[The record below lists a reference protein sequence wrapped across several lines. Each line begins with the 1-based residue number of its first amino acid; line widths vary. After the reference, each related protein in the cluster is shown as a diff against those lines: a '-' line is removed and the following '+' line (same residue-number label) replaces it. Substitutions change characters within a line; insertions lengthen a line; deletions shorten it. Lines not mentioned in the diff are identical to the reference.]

1 MAQTLPRGIRNRNPL
16 NIKKSANRWKG
27 KVTPSTDKVFEQFEH
42 PLWGIR
48 AAFIIIR
55 TYLSPKYRCKTVADV
70 ISRFAP
76 SSENN
81 TAAYVRAVCQRS
93 GITPTEQLRFNDR
106 DQMCRLL
113 HAMAW
118 HENGQEITI
127 QSFYDAYDL
136 V

>member
-1 MAQTLPRGIRNRNPL
+1 MGKILPRGLRNKNPL
-16 NIKKSANRWKG
+16 NIKKSPNRWKG
-27 KVTPSTDKVFEQFEH
+27 KVTPSTDKEFEQFEH

-55 TYLSPKYRCKTVADV
+55 TYLSPKYHCKTVADV

-81 TAAYVRAVCQRS
+81 TAAYVRAVCHYS
-93 GITPTEQLRFNDR
+93 GITPTELLQFNDR
-106 DQMCRLL
+106 YQMCRLL

-118 HENGQEITI
+118 HENGRSIDMSFFQE
-127 QSFYDAYDL
+127 AYDL

>member
-1 MAQTLPRGIRNRNPL
+1 MGTTLPRGLRNKNPL
-16 NIKKSANRWKG
+16 NIKKSENRWKG

-48 AAFIIIR
+48 AAFIIVR
-55 TYLSPKYRCKTVADV
+55 TYLSSKYRCKTVADV

-93 GITPTEQLRFNDR
+93 GISPTELLHFNDK

-113 HAMAW
+113 YAMAW
-118 HENGQEITI
+118 HENGQEIDMS
-127 QSFYDAYDL
+127 SFIAAYDL